1 MCLVKLYFKFESFHL
16 YHLWHKVIN
25 YPFLSPQSIVSSPSP
40 STPPPQPTHKHPQPR
55 RLSST
60 PKMTSLRSSPPPP
73 PPPDLSL
80 EEAIFDGSR
89 SEKTEMRR
97 SFVDSS
103 SSRRWVELG
112 INHRLTI
119 MEQIVKLIGNKSRL
133 FVFNR

>member
-1 MCLVKLYFKFESFHL
+1 
-16 YHLWHKVIN
+16 
-25 YPFLSPQSIVSSPSP
+25 
-40 STPPPQPTHKHPQPR
+40 
-55 RLSST
+55 
-60 PKMTSLRSSPPPP
+60 MTSLRSSP

-103 SSRRWVELG
+103 STRRWVELG

-119 MEQIVKLIGNKSRL
+119 MEYIVKLINLWKQVYSVCFQQVMMSNKRFDWGL
-133 FVFNR
+133 GTVTCLAAMCFV